1 VVQLAAVS
9 RIDATLDTDL
19 RPIRLPLTVKLA
31 NGSSAPAAALKLAV
45 PQGERQRHQLCMQ

>member
-1 VVQLAAVS
+1 MVQLAAVS